1 MNRNWT
7 GKLEEVALLFAYISW
22 KKLCSHTF
30 KISSEEVIVM
40 RSEKM
45 KVKYIKE
52 DVWKSFFSVSI
63 SQLHYELTFSQ
74 MILS

>member
-22 KKLCSHTF
+22 KKLCSHNF

-45 KVKYIKE
+45 KVKYMKE

-63 SQLHYELTFSQ
+63 SQLYYELTFSQ